1 MTDKAVKMYLPPTSD
16 IVEDN
21 GVNIDLSRL
30 QDNFDHSLEV
40 EPSHKVLTDVHL
52 VPSVKPP

>member
-1 MTDKAVKMYLPPTSD
+1 MTDKAMKMYLPPTSD
-16 IVEDN
+16 IIEDN
-21 GVNIDLSRL
+21 EVNIDFFRP

-40 EPSHKVLTDVHL
+40 ELSHKVLTDVHL

>member
-1 MTDKAVKMYLPPTSD
+1 MTDKAMKKYLPPTSD

-21 GVNIDLSRL
+21 EVNIDFFRL